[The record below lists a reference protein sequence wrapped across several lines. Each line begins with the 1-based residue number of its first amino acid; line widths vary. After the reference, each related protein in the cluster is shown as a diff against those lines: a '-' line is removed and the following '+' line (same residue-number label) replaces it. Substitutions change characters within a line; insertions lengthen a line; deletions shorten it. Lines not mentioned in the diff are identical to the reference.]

1 MKIIIIADK
10 EKGKIVISSA
20 EEETD
25 DEPVTFEEEV
35 RG

>member
-10 EKGKIVISSA
+10 EKIISSA